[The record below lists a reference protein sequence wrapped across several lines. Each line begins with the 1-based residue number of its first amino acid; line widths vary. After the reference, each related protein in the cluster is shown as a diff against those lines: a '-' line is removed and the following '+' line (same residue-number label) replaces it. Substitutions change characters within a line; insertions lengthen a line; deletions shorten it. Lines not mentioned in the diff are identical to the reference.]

1 MIMKSS
7 RASSNI
13 SHLTRPFTQSGWR
26 DLNSRPL
33 DPQIGPLRSLSV
45 NDLSVISV
53 VERGHALSVV
63 GLVRNWSV
71 LRLLTRAAVP
81 T

>member
-33 DPQIGPLRSLSV
+33 DPQIGPPRLSSV
-45 NDLSVISV
+45 NHLS
-53 VERGHALSVV
+53 
-63 GLVRNWSV
+63 LVSKVDR
-71 LRLLTRAAVP
+71 
-81 T
+81 